1 MSINHLF
8 ENKIVFSNEKRN
20 IDPTSLLNFT
30 ISTVSDNSFYNLY
43 DSYIVL
49 DIEGKVSKSSDV
61 VSAANQ
67 KFRIKTNFQPSGL
80 ITASRANFT
89 YINTNGDL
97 VTQELNT
104 SSEYTGAS
112 RGVINQLF
120 TPKRIH
126 DQDAGFLKNAYHS
139 SGSVIFDNFIY
150 FQCDSQGDNAGNITA
165 KIRIP
170 YRDVV
175 EAANTQSFINIKS
188 LEVSLKLL
196 DKKDFFMFNKV
207 SNKYKI
213 YKNDGSENEATIT
226 ELYIKKCELFNSI
239 WIGNDADSLIQPSLR
254 ELSNVTIST
263 KNIILNQNKTTY
275 DDNII
280 VNFSPKYMIV
290 YFTDLDR
297 NHATLLN
304 IKPSYFRVGVSGGA
318 QSSKCNFDNTLEK
331 DPAYY
336 NMVNYCC
343 NTLREQSLVTYE
355 AWTNRLHYFVFPLSE
370 MFSFKASNIIEINL
384 AFPALTQN
392 CVLNVIFIKDST
404 A

>member
-8 ENKIVFSNEKRN
+8 QDTIIFSNENRN

-30 ISTVSDNSFYNLY
+30 ISTVSDNTYYNLY
-43 DSYIVL
+43 DSYLVL
-49 DIEGKVSKSSDV
+49 DLQGKVSKCSDV

-80 ITASRANFT
+80 VTNSKANYC
-89 YINTNGDL
+89 YINTEGNL
-97 VTQELNT
+97 VTQELNG
-104 SSEYTGAS
+104 SNEYLGAA
-112 RGVINQLF
+112 RGVISQLF

-126 DQDAGFLKNAYHS
+126 DQDSGFLENAYHS

-150 FQCDSQGDNAGNITA
+150 FQCDNSGDTPGNITA

-170 YRDVV
+170 YRDVI

-196 DKKDFFMFNKV
+196 DKKDFFQYNKA

-226 ELYIKKCELFNSI
+226 ELYIKKCTLHNSV
-239 WIGNDADSLIQPSLR
+239 WNGDGDTLIQPSLR

-263 KNIILNQNKTTY
+263 KNIILNREKTNY

-280 VNFSPKYMIV
+280 VNFAPKYAII
-290 YFTDLDR
+290 YFTDINR
-297 NHATLLN
+297 NHAQLLD
-304 IKPSYFRVGVSGGA
+304 IKPSYFRIAVSGGS
-318 QSSKCNFDNTLEK
+318 QSTKTNFSNNIEK
-331 DPAYY
+331 DSSYY
-336 NMVNYCC
+336 DMINYCC

-355 AWTNRLHYFVFPLSE
+355 SWMNRMFYYVFPLSE
-370 MFSFKASNIIEINL
+370 MFSFKSSNIIELNL
-384 AFPALTQN
+384 IFDALAQQT
-392 CVLNVIFIKDST
+392 VMNVIFIKDST

>member
-8 ENKIVFSNEKRN
+8 QSTIIFSNEKRN

-30 ISTVSDNSFYNLY
+30 ISTVSDNTYYNLY
-43 DSYIVL
+43 DSYITL
-49 DIEGKVSKSSDV
+49 DLQGKVSKASDV

-67 KFRIKTNFQPSGL
+67 KFRIKTNFQPAGL
-80 ITASRANFT
+80 ISASRANYT

-104 SSEYTGAS
+104 SSEFTGAS
-112 RGVINQLF
+112 RTVIDQLF

-126 DQDAGFLKNAYHS
+126 DQDSGFLENAYHS
-139 SGSVIFDNFIY
+139 SGSIIFDNFIY
-150 FQCDSQGDNAGNITA
+150 FQCDNQGDNQGNITA

-170 YRDVV
+170 YRSVI

-196 DKKDFFMFNKV
+196 DKKDFFMFNKA

-213 YKNDGSENEATIT
+213 YKNDGSENEASIT
-226 ELYIKKCELFNSI
+226 ELYINKCELHNSI
-239 WIGNDADSLIQPSLR
+239 WTGNDGDSLIQPSLR

-263 KNIILNQNKTTY
+263 KNIILNQNKTDYT
-275 DDNII
+275 DNII
-280 VNFSPKYMIV
+280 VNFAPKYMIC
-290 YFTDLDR
+290 YFTDINR
-297 NHATLLN
+297 NHAQLLN
-304 IKPSYFRVGVSGGA
+304 IKPSYFKVGVSGGA
-318 QSSKCNFDNTLEK
+318 SSIKCNFDNSLEK
-331 DPAYY
+331 DSAYWD
-336 NMVNYCC
+336 MVNYCS

-355 AWTNRLHYFVFPLSE
+355 SWLNRMHYFVFPLSE
-370 MFSFKASNIIEINL
+370 LFSFKASNIIELSLI
-384 AFPALTQN
+384 FPSLTQET
-392 CVLNVIFIKDST
+392 VMNVIFIKDSS

>member
-1 MSINHLF
+1 MSINHVF

-43 DSYIVL
+43 DSYICL
-49 DIEGKVSKSSDV
+49 DIVGKVSKSSDV
-61 VSAANQ
+61 VAAANQ

-80 ITASRANFT
+80 ITASRANYT

-104 SSEYTGAS
+104 SSEYTGAA

-126 DQDAGFLKNAYHS
+126 EQDSGFLENSYHS
-139 SGSVIFDNFIY
+139 NGNTIFDNFIY
-150 FQCDSQGDNAGNITA
+150 FQCDNQGDTAGNITA

-170 YRDVV
+170 YRDVI
-175 EAANTQSFINIKS
+175 EGANTQSFINIKS

-226 ELYIKKCELFNSI
+226 ELFIKKCELFNSI
-239 WIGNDADSLIQPSLR
+239 WVGNDADSLIQPSLR
-254 ELSNVTIST
+254 ELSNVSIAT
-263 KNIILNQNKTTY
+263 KNIILNQNLTAF

-280 VNFSPKYMIV
+280 VNFAPKYLIC
-290 YFTDLDR
+290 YFTDIDR

-304 IKPSYFRVGVSGGA
+304 IKPNYFRVAVSGGA
-318 QSSKCNFDNTLEK
+318 QSTKCNFDNTLEK

-370 MFSFKASNIIEINL
+370 MFSFKSSNIIELNL
-384 AFPALTQN
+384 IFQPLTQN
-392 CVLNVIFIKDST
+392 CVLNVIFIKDSS

>member
-1 MSINHLF
+1 MSITHIFQNT
-8 ENKIVFSNEKRN
+8 IIFSNEKRN

-30 ISTVSDNSFYNLY
+30 ISTVSDNTYYNLF
-43 DSYIVL
+43 DSYL
-49 DIEGKVSKSSDV
+49 CLTLEGKVSKSSDV

-80 ITASRANFT
+80 VTNSKANYT

-97 VTQELNT
+97 VTQELNG
-104 SSEYTGAS
+104 SNEYLGAA
-112 RGVINQLF
+112 RGVISQLF

-126 DQDAGFLKNAYHS
+126 DQDSGFLEGAYHS

-150 FQCDSQGDNAGNITA
+150 FQCDNAGDNPGNITA

-170 YRDVV
+170 YRDVI
-175 EAANTQSFINIKS
+175 EAANTQSFINIKN

-196 DKKDFFMFNKV
+196 DKKDFFQFNKT

-226 ELYIKKCELFNSI
+226 ELYITKCELFNSC
-239 WIGNDADSLIQPSLR
+239 WVGNGDELIQPSLR

-263 KNIILNQNKTTY
+263 KNIILNKNKTNY

-280 VNFSPKYMIV
+280 LNFSPKYMIV
-290 YFTDLDR
+290 YFTDINR
-297 NHATLLN
+297 NHSQLLN
-304 IKPSYFRVGVSGGA
+304 IKPSYFRVAVAGGA
-318 QSSKCNFDNTLEK
+318 QSTKTNFDNSLEK
-331 DPAYY
+331 DSAYWDL
-336 NMVNYCC
+336 VNYCV
-343 NTLREQSLVTYE
+343 NTLREQSLITFE
-355 AWTNRLHYFVFPLSE
+355 SWLNRMSYYVFPLSE
-370 MFSFKASNIIEINL
+370 MFSFKSSNIIELNL
-384 AFPALTQN
+384 IFDALAQQT
-392 CVLNVIFIKDST
+392 VMNVIFIKDSS

>member
-8 ENKIVFSNEKRN
+8 ENKIVFSNENRS

-30 ISTVSDNSFYNLY
+30 ISTVSDNSYFNLY
-43 DSYIVL
+43 DSYLCLTIT
-49 DIEGKVSKSSDV
+49 GKVSKASDV

-67 KFRIKTNFQPSGL
+67 KFRIKTNFQPAGL
-80 ITASRANFT
+80 ISASRANYT

-104 SSEYTGAS
+104 TSEYTGAA
-112 RGVINQLF
+112 RCVINQLF

-126 DQDAGFLKNAYHS
+126 DQDAGFLENAYHS
-139 SGSVIFDNFIY
+139 SGSSIFDNFIY
-150 FQCDSQGDNAGNITA
+150 FQCDNQGDTPANITA

-170 YRDVV
+170 YRDVI

-213 YKNDGSENEATIT
+213 YKNDGSENEASIT
-226 ELYIKKCELFNSI
+226 ELYINKCELHNSV
-239 WIGNDADSLIQPSLR
+239 WTGDGDSLIQPSLR

-263 KNIILNQNKTTY
+263 KNIILNKDKTNF

-280 VNFSPKYMIV
+280 VNFAPKYMIC
-290 YFTDLDR
+290 YFTDMDR

-304 IKPSYFRVGVSGGA
+304 IKPSYFRVAVSGGA
-318 QSSKCNFDNTLEK
+318 QSTKCNFDNTIEK
-331 DPAYY
+331 DSAYWD
-336 NMVNYCC
+336 MINYCS
-343 NTLREQSLVTYE
+343 NTLREQSLVTYNRWCE
-355 AWTNRLHYFVFPLSE
+355 ALFYYVFPLSE
-370 MFSFKASNIIEINL
+370 MFSFKASNIIELNL
-384 AFPALTQN
+384 QFPALTQG
-392 CVLNVIFIKDST
+392 CVLNVIFIKDSS

>member
-8 ENKIVFSNEKRN
+8 ENKIVFSNERRN
-20 IDPTSLLNFT
+20 IDSTSLLNFT
-30 ISTVSDNSFYNLY
+30 ISTVSDNSYYNLY
-43 DSYIVL
+43 DSYLCLTLI
-49 DIEGKVSKSSDV
+49 GKVSKSSDV

-67 KFRIKTNFQPSGL
+67 KFRIKTNFQPAGL
-80 ITASRANFT
+80 ISASRANYT

-112 RGVINQLF
+112 RCVVDQLF

-126 DQDAGFLKNAYHS
+126 EQDSGFLENAYHS

-150 FQCDSQGDNAGNITA
+150 FQCDNQGDNPGNITA

-170 YRDVV
+170 YRSCI
-175 EAANTQSFINIKS
+175 EGANTQSFINIKS

-196 DKKDFFMFNKV
+196 DKKDFFMFNKA

-226 ELYIKKCELFNSI
+226 ELFISKCELFNSV
-239 WIGNDADSLIQPSLR
+239 WTGDGDSLIQPSLR

-263 KNIILNQNKTTY
+263 KNIILNKDKT
-275 DDNII
+275 DFSDNII
-280 VNFSPKYMIV
+280 VNFAPKYMIC
-290 YFTDLDR
+290 YFTDMDR
-297 NHATLLN
+297 NHAQLLN
-304 IKPSYFRVGVSGGA
+304 IKPSYFRVAVAGGA
-318 QSSKCNFDNTLEK
+318 QNTQTNFDNTFEK
-331 DPAYY
+331 SPSYY
-336 NMVNYCC
+336 NMVNYCS

-355 AWTNRLHYFVFPLSE
+355 AWINRLHYFVFPLSE
-370 MFSFKASNIIEINL
+370 MFSFKSSNIIEVNL
-384 AFPALTQN
+384 IYPALTQN
-392 CVLNVIFIKDST
+392 CVLNIIFIKDSS

>member
-1 MSINHLF
+1 MSITHIFQNT
-8 ENKIVFSNEKRN
+8 IIFSNEKRN

-30 ISTVSDNSFYNLY
+30 ISTVSDNTYYNLF
-43 DSYIVL
+43 DSYL
-49 DIEGKVSKSSDV
+49 CLTLEGKVSKSSDV

-80 ITASRANFT
+80 VTNSKANYT

-97 VTQELNT
+97 VTQELNG
-104 SSEYTGAS
+104 SNEYLGAA
-112 RGVINQLF
+112 RGVISQLF

-126 DQDAGFLKNAYHS
+126 DQDSGFLEGAYHS

-150 FQCDSQGDNAGNITA
+150 FQCDNAGDNPGNITA

-170 YRDVV
+170 YRDVI
-175 EAANTQSFINIKS
+175 EAANTQSFINIKN

-196 DKKDFFMFNKV
+196 DKKDFFQFNKT

-226 ELYIKKCELFNSI
+226 ELYITKCELFNSC
-239 WIGNDADSLIQPSLR
+239 WVGNGDGLIQPSLR

-263 KNIILNQNKTTY
+263 KNIILNKNKTNY

-280 VNFSPKYMIV
+280 LNFSPKYMIV
-290 YFTDLDR
+290 YFTDINR
-297 NHATLLN
+297 NHSQLLN
-304 IKPSYFRVGVSGGA
+304 IKPSYFRVAVAGGA
-318 QSSKCNFDNTLEK
+318 QSTKTNFDNSLEK
-331 DPAYY
+331 DSAYWDL
-336 NMVNYCC
+336 VNYCV
-343 NTLREQSLVTYE
+343 NTLREQSLITFE
-355 AWTNRLHYFVFPLSE
+355 SWLNRMSYYVFPLSE
-370 MFSFKASNIIEINL
+370 MFSFKSSNIIELNL
-384 AFPALTQN
+384 IFDALAQQT
-392 CVLNVIFIKDST
+392 VMNVIFIKDSS

>member
-8 ENKIVFSNEKRN
+8 QDTIVFSNEKRN

-30 ISTVSDNSFYNLY
+30 ISTVSDNTYYNLY
-43 DSYIVL
+43 DSYLCLTLI
-49 DIEGKVSKSSDV
+49 GKVSKSSDV

-67 KFRIKTNFQPSGL
+67 KFRIKTNFQPCGL
-80 ITASRANFT
+80 ISASRANYT
-89 YINTNGDL
+89 YINNSGEL

-112 RGVINQLF
+112 RTVIDQLF

-126 DQDAGFLKNAYHS
+126 DQDAGFLENAYHS
-139 SGSVIFDNFIY
+139 NGNTIFDNFIY
-150 FQCDSQGDNAGNITA
+150 FMCDSQGDNPGNITA

-170 YRDVV
+170 YRSCI
-175 EAANTQSFINIKS
+175 EGANTQSFINVKS
-188 LEVSLKLL
+188 LQVSLKLL
-196 DKKDFFMFNKV
+196 DKKDFFMFNKA

-226 ELYIKKCELFNSI
+226 ELYINKCELHNSV
-239 WIGNDADSLIQPSLR
+239 WVGNGDELIQPSLR
-254 ELSNVTIST
+254 ELSNVTIAT
-263 KNIILNQNKTTY
+263 KNIILNKDKTTY

-280 VNFSPKYMIV
+280 VNMAPKYMIC
-290 YFTDLDR
+290 YFTDIDR

-304 IKPSYFRVGVSGGA
+304 IKPSYFRVAVSGGA
-318 QSSKCNFDNTLEK
+318 QSTKCNFDNTLEK
-331 DPAYY
+331 DSAYWS
-336 NMVNYCC
+336 MVNYCS

-355 AWTNRLHYFVFPLSE
+355 AWMNRMHYFVFPLSE
-370 MFSFKASNIIEINL
+370 MFSFKSSNIIEVNL
-384 AFPALTQN
+384 IYPALTQN
-392 CVLNVIFIKDST
+392 CVLNIIFIKDSS

>member
-1 MSINHLF
+1 MSINHVF

-30 ISTVSDNSFYNLY
+30 ISTVSDNTYYNLY
-43 DSYIVL
+43 DSYITL
-49 DIEGKVSKSSDV
+49 DLQGKVSKSSDV

-80 ITASRANFT
+80 ISASRANYT

-112 RGVINQLF
+112 RNVIDQLF

-126 DQDAGFLKNAYHS
+126 DQDSNFLENSYHS
-139 SGSVIFDNFIY
+139 SGSVIFDNFI
-150 FQCDSQGDNAGNITA
+150 FFSCDSQGDIAGNITG

-170 YRDVV
+170 YRDVI

-213 YKNDGSENEATIT
+213 YKNDGSENEASIT
-226 ELYIKKCELFNSI
+226 ELYITKCELHNSC
-239 WIGNDADSLIQPSLR
+239 WTGQGDSLIQPSLR

-263 KNIILNQNKTTY
+263 KNIILNKDKTTF

-280 VNFSPKYMIV
+280 VNFAPKYMIC
-290 YFTDLDR
+290 YFTDMAR

-304 IKPSYFRVGVSGGA
+304 IKPSYFRVAVAGGA
-318 QSSKCNFDNTLEK
+318 QSTKTNFDNSLEK
-331 DPAYY
+331 DSAYWD
-336 NMVNYCC
+336 MINYCS
-343 NTLREQSLVTYE
+343 NTLREQSLITYE
-355 AWTNRLHYFVFPLSE
+355 SWMNRMHYFVFPLSE
-370 MFSFKASNIIEINL
+370 MFSFKASNIIELNL
-384 AFPALTQN
+384 IFPALTQDT
-392 CVLNVIFIKDST
+392 VLNVIFIKDST

>member
-8 ENKIVFSNEKRN
+8 ESKICFSNEKRN

-30 ISTVSDNSFYNLY
+30 ISTVADNSYYALY
-43 DSYIVL
+43 DSYLTLIL
-49 DIEGKVSKSSDV
+49 QGKISKSSDAV
-61 VSAANQ
+61 TAANQ
-67 KFRIKTNFQPSGL
+67 SFRIKRNFQPSGL
-80 ITASRANFT
+80 VTASKANYT

-97 VTQELNT
+97 VTQELND

-126 DQDAGFLKNAYHS
+126 DQDSEFLESAYHS
-139 SGSVIFDNFIY
+139 NGNTIFDNFIY
-150 FQCDSQGDNAGNITA
+150 FKCDNQGDNAGNITA

-170 YRDVV
+170 YREVIQ
-175 EAANTQSFINIKS
+175 AANTQSFINIKS

-196 DKKDFFMFNKV
+196 DKKDFFMYNKA

-213 YKNDGSENEATIT
+213 YKNDGTESEANIT
-226 ELYIKKCELFNSI
+226 ELYINKCELHNSV
-239 WIGNDADSLIQPSLR
+239 WTGNGDELIQPSLR

-280 VNFSPKYMIV
+280 VNFCPKYMIV
-290 YFTDLDR
+290 YFTDINR

-304 IKPSYFRVGVSGGA
+304 IKPSYFRVAVSAGA
-318 QSSKCNFDNTLEK
+318 QSTKCNFDNTLEK
-331 DPAYY
+331 DSAYWD
-336 NMVNYCC
+336 MVNYCC
-343 NTLREQSLVTYE
+343 NTLREQSLITYE
-355 AWTNRLHYFVFPLSE
+355 SGTNRMHYFVFPLGE
-370 MFSFKASNIIEINL
+370 MFSFKSSNIIELNL
-384 AFPALTQN
+384 IFPALTQQT
-392 CVLNVIFIKDST
+392 VMNVIFIKDSS

>member
-30 ISTVSDNSFYNLY
+30 ISTVSDNSYYNLY
-43 DSYIVL
+43 DSYLVL
-49 DIEGKVSKSSDV
+49 DLEGKVSKSSDV

-67 KFRIKTNFQPSGL
+67 SFRIKTNFQPSGM
-80 ITASRANFT
+80 ISAGKANFT

-97 VTQELNT
+97 VTQELND
-104 SSEYTGAS
+104 SCEFIGAS
-112 RGVINQLF
+112 RCVINQLF

-126 DQDAGFLKNAYHS
+126 QQDSGFLENAYHS
-139 SGSVIFDNFIY
+139 NGNTIFDNFIY
-150 FQCDSQGDNAGNITA
+150 FKCDSQGDNQGNISA

-170 YRDVV
+170 YREVIQ
-175 EAANTQSFINIKS
+175 AANTQSFINIKS

-196 DKKDFFMFNKV
+196 DKKDFFQYNKA
-207 SNKYKI
+207 SNKYKV

-226 ELYIKKCELFNSI
+226 ELYIKKCELHNSV
-239 WIGNDADSLIQPSLR
+239 WTGNGDELIQPSLR

-263 KNIILNQNKTTY
+263 KNIILNQNKTNY

-280 VNFSPKYMIV
+280 VNFAPKYMIV
-290 YFTDLDR
+290 YFTDINR
-297 NHATLLN
+297 NHAQLLN
-304 IKPSYFRVGVSGGA
+304 IKPSYFRVGVAGGS
-318 QSSKCNFDNTLEK
+318 QNSKCNFDNTLEK
-331 DPAYY
+331 DSAYY
-336 NMVNYCC
+336 DMVNYCC

-355 AWTNRLHYFVFPLSE
+355 SWTNRLHYFVWPLSE
-370 MFSFKASNIIEINL
+370 MFSFKSSNIIELNL
-384 AFPALTQN
+384 IFGQLTQET
-392 CVLNVIFIKDST
+392 VMNVIFIKDST

>member
-8 ENKIVFSNEKRN
+8 ENKIIFSNEKRN

-30 ISTVSDNSFYNLY
+30 ISTVADNSYYNLF
-43 DSYIVL
+43 DSYITITL
-49 DIEGKVSKSSDV
+49 QGKVSKSSDV

-67 KFRIKTNFQPSGL
+67 KFRIKTNHQPCGL
-80 ITASRANFT
+80 ISGSRANYT

-112 RGVINQLF
+112 RCVVDQLF

-126 DQDAGFLKNAYHS
+126 DQDAGFLENAYHS
-139 SGSVIFDNFIY
+139 NGNTIFDNFIY
-150 FQCDSQGDNAGNITA
+150 FSCDNQGDNVGNITA

-170 YRDVV
+170 YRSCI
-175 EAANTQSFINIKS
+175 EGANTQSFINVKS

-213 YKNDGSENEATIT
+213 YKNDGSENEANIT
-226 ELYIKKCELFNSI
+226 ELYINKCELHNSV
-239 WIGNDADSLIQPSLR
+239 WVGQGDELIQPSLR

-263 KNIILNQNKTTY
+263 KNIILNQNKTTF

-280 VNFSPKYMIV
+280 VNFSPKYLIV
-290 YFTDLDR
+290 YFTDINR
-297 NHATLLN
+297 NHSQLLN
-304 IKPSYFRVGVSGGA
+304 IKPSYFRIGVSGGA
-318 QSSKCNFDNTLEK
+318 QNTQTNFENTMEK
-331 DPAYY
+331 DSSYWD
-336 NMVNYCC
+336 MLNYSS
-343 NTLREQSLVTYE
+343 NTLREQSLITYNRWQE
-355 AWTNRLHYFVFPLSE
+355 ALHYFCFPLSE
-370 MFSFKASNIIEINL
+370 MFSFKASNIIELNL
-384 AFPALTQN
+384 IFPPLSQDT
-392 CVLNVIFIKDST
+392 VMNVIFIKDSS

>member
-8 ENKIVFSNEKRN
+8 ESKTCFSNEKRS

-30 ISTVSDNSFYNLY
+30 ISTVADNSYYTLY
-43 DSYIVL
+43 DSYLVL
-49 DIEGKVSKSSDV
+49 TIQGKISKASDAV
-61 VSAANQ
+61 TAANQ
-67 KFRIKTNFQPSGL
+67 SFRIKTNFQPSGL
-80 ITASRANFT
+80 VTSSKCNYT

-97 VTQELNT
+97 VTQELNDT
-104 SSEYTGAS
+104 SEYTGAS
-112 RGVINQLF
+112 RCVINQLF

-126 DQDAGFLKNAYHS
+126 QQDSGFLENGYHS
-139 SGSVIFDNFIY
+139 NGNTIFDNFIY
-150 FQCDSQGDNAGNITA
+150 FKCDNQGDNVGNIFA

-170 YRDVV
+170 YREVIQG
-175 EAANTQSFINIKS
+175 ANTQSFINIKS

-213 YKNDGSENEATIT
+213 YKNDGTESEAAIT
-226 ELYIKKCELFNSI
+226 ELYISKCELHNSV
-239 WIGNDADSLIQPSLR
+239 WVGQGDQLIQESLR

-280 VNFSPKYMIV
+280 VNFCPKYMIV
-290 YFTDLDR
+290 YFTNIDR

-318 QSSKCNFDNTLEK
+318 QTTKCNFDNTLEK
-331 DPAYY
+331 DSAYWD
-336 NMVNYCC
+336 MVNYCC

-355 AWTNRLHYFVFPLSE
+355 SWCNRLHYYVFPLSE
-370 MFSFKASNIIEINL
+370 MFSFKASNIIELNL
-384 AFPALTQN
+384 IFDQLAQET
-392 CVLNVIFIKDST
+392 VMNVIFIKDST

>member
-30 ISTVSDNSFYNLY
+30 ISTVSDNSYYNLY
-43 DSYIVL
+43 DSYLVL
-49 DIEGKVSKSSDV
+49 DLEGKVSKSSDV

-67 KFRIKTNFQPSGL
+67 SFRIKTNFQPSGM
-80 ITASRANFT
+80 ISAGKANFT

-97 VTQELNT
+97 VTQELND
-104 SSEYTGAS
+104 SCEYTGAS
-112 RGVINQLF
+112 RCVINQLF

-126 DQDAGFLKNAYHS
+126 EQDSGFLENAYHS
-139 SGSVIFDNFIY
+139 NGNTIFDNFIY
-150 FQCDSQGDNAGNITA
+150 FKCDNQGDNVGNITA

-170 YRDVV
+170 YREVIQ
-175 EAANTQSFINIKS
+175 AANTQSFINIKS

-213 YKNDGSENEATIT
+213 YKNDGSENEASIT
-226 ELYIKKCELFNSI
+226 ELYIKKCELHNSL
-239 WIGNDADSLIQPSLR
+239 WVGNGDELIQPSLR

-263 KNIILNQNKTTY
+263 KNIILNQNKTNY

-280 VNFSPKYMIV
+280 VNFAPKYMIV
-290 YFTDLDR
+290 YFTNIDR
-297 NHATLLN
+297 NHAQLLN
-304 IKPSYFRVGVSGGA
+304 IKPSYFRVAVAGGS
-318 QSSKCNFDNTLEK
+318 QNSKCNFDNTVEK
-331 DPAYY
+331 DSAYY
-336 NMVNYCC
+336 DMVNYCC

-355 AWTNRLHYFVFPLSE
+355 SWVNRMHYFCFPLSE
-370 MFSFKASNIIEINL
+370 MFSFKSSNIIELNL
-384 AFPALTQN
+384 IFEALAQQT
-392 CVLNVIFIKDST
+392 VMNVIFIKDST

>member
-8 ENKIVFSNEKRN
+8 ETKTVFSNEKRN

-30 ISTVSDNSFYNLY
+30 ISTVADNSYYNLF
-43 DSYIVL
+43 DSYIIL
-49 DIEGKVSKSSDV
+49 DLQGKVSKSSDV

-67 KFRIKTNFQPSGL
+67 SFRIKTNFQPSGL
-80 ITASRANFT
+80 VTASKANYT

-97 VTQELNT
+97 VTQELND

-112 RGVINQLF
+112 RCVINQLF

-126 DQDAGFLKNAYHS
+126 EQDSGFLENAYHS
-139 SGSVIFDNFIY
+139 NGNTIFDNFIY
-150 FQCDSQGDNAGNITA
+150 FKCDNQGDNVGNITA

-170 YRDVV
+170 YREVIQ
-175 EAANTQSFINIKS
+175 AANTQSFINIKS

-213 YKNDGSENEATIT
+213 YKNDGSENEANIT
-226 ELYIKKCELFNSI
+226 ELYITKCELHNSV
-239 WIGNDADSLIQPSLR
+239 WTGQYCDELIQPSLR

-263 KNIILNQNKTTY
+263 KNIILNKDKTTY

-280 VNFSPKYMIV
+280 VNFAVKYMIC
-290 YFTDLDR
+290 YFTNIDR

-304 IKPSYFRVGVSGGA
+304 IKPSYFRVAVAGGA
-318 QSSKCNFDNTLEK
+318 QMSKVNYENTLEK
-331 DPAYY
+331 DSAYWD
-336 NMVNYCC
+336 MVNYCC
-343 NTLREQSLVTYE
+343 NTLREQSLVTYNRWQE
-355 AWTNRLHYFVFPLSE
+355 AMHYYVFPLSE
-370 MFSFKASNIIEINL
+370 MFSFKASNIIELNL
-384 AFPALTQN
+384 IFPPLTEQT
-392 CVLNVIFIKDST
+392 VMNVIFIKDSS

>member
-8 ENKIVFSNEKRN
+8 QDTIVFSNEKRN

-30 ISTVSDNSFYNLY
+30 ISTVSDNTYYNLY
-43 DSYIVL
+43 DSYITL
-49 DIEGKVSKSSDV
+49 DLQGKVSKSSDV

-67 KFRIKTNFQPSGL
+67 KFRIKTNFQPAGL
-80 ITASRANFT
+80 ISASRANYT

-112 RGVINQLF
+112 RTVIDQLF

-126 DQDAGFLKNAYHS
+126 EQDSGFLENAYHS

-150 FQCDSQGDNAGNITA
+150 FKADNQGDTPGNITA

-170 YRDVV
+170 YRSCI
-175 EAANTQSFINIKS
+175 EAANTQSFVNIKS

-226 ELYIKKCELFNSI
+226 ELYITKCELHNSI
-239 WIGNDADSLIQPSLR
+239 WTGDGDSLIQPSLR
-254 ELSNVTIST
+254 ELSNITIAT
-263 KNIILNQNKTTY
+263 KNIILNKDKTTY
-275 DDNII
+275 DDNILI
-280 VNFSPKYMIV
+280 NFSPKYLIC
-290 YFTDLDR
+290 YFTDMDR
-297 NHATLLN
+297 NHSQLLN
-304 IKPSYFRVGVSGGA
+304 IKPSYFRVAVAGGA
-318 QSSKCNFDNTLEK
+318 QSTKVNFDNTLEK
-331 DPAYY
+331 DSAYWD
-336 NMVNYCC
+336 MVNYCC

-355 AWTNRLHYFVFPLSE
+355 SWLNRMHYFVFPLGE
-370 MFSFKASNIIEINL
+370 MFSFKSSNIIELNL
-384 AFPALTQN
+384 IFQALTQG

>member
-1 MSINHLF
+1 MSINHIF
-8 ENKIVFSNEKRN
+8 EEKCIFSNEKRN
-20 IDPTSLLNFT
+20 IEPTSLLNFT
-30 ISTVSDNSFYNLY
+30 ISTVSDNTYYNLY
-43 DSYIVL
+43 DSYLVL
-49 DIEGKVSKSSDV
+49 DLEGKVSKSSDV

-80 ITASRANFT
+80 VTNSKANYT

-97 VTQELNT
+97 VTQEING
-104 SSEYTGAS
+104 SNEYLGCA
-112 RGVINQLF
+112 RGVISQLF

-126 DQDAGFLKNAYHS
+126 QQDEGFLELGYHS

-150 FQCDSQGDNAGNITA
+150 FQCDKAGDTVGNITA

-170 YRDVV
+170 YRDVI

-196 DKKDFFMFNKV
+196 DKKDFFQYNKV

-226 ELYIKKCELFNSI
+226 ELYITKCQLHNSV
-239 WIGNDADSLIQPSLR
+239 WVGNGDDLIQPSLR
-254 ELSNVTIST
+254 ELSNVTIAT
-263 KNIILNQNKTTY
+263 KNIILNRDKTNY

-280 VNFSPKYMIV
+280 VNFAPKYMIV
-290 YFTDLDR
+290 YFTDIDR
-297 NHATLLN
+297 NHAQLLN
-304 IKPSYFRVGVSGGA
+304 IKPSYFRVAVAGGA

-331 DPAYY
+331 DSAFYD
-336 NMVNYCC
+336 MVNYCC
-343 NTLREQSLVTYE
+343 NTLREQSLITYE
-355 AWTNRLHYFVFPLSE
+355 SWSNRYHYYVFPLSE
-370 MFSFKASNIIEINL
+370 MFSFKSSNIIELNL
-384 AFPALTQN
+384 IFPALTQQT
-392 CVLNVIFIKDST
+392 VMNVIFIKDSS

>member
-1 MSINHLF
+1 MSINHIF
-8 ENKIVFSNEKRN
+8 QDTIIFSNEKRN

-30 ISTVSDNSFYNLY
+30 ISTVSDNTYYNLY
-43 DSYIVL
+43 DSYITL
-49 DIEGKVSKSSDV
+49 NLEGKVSKSSDV

-80 ITASRANFT
+80 VTASRANFT

-112 RGVINQLF
+112 RCVINQLF

-126 DQDAGFLKNAYHS
+126 DQDAYFLENQYHS
-139 SGSVIFDNFIY
+139 NGNTIFDNFIY
-150 FQCDSQGDNAGNITA
+150 FQCSSQGDNVGNITA

-170 YRDVV
+170 YREVI
-175 EAANTQSFINIKS
+175 EGANTQSFINIKS

-213 YKNDGSENEATIT
+213 YKNDGTESETTIT
-226 ELYIKKCELFNSI
+226 ELYINKCEIHNSV
-239 WIGNDADSLIQPSLR
+239 WVGNGEELIQPSLR
-254 ELSNVTIST
+254 QLSNVTIST
-263 KNIILNQNKTTY
+263 KNIILNKDKTTY

-290 YFTDLDR
+290 YFTDINR
-297 NHATLLN
+297 NHAELLN
-304 IKPSYFRVGVSGGA
+304 IKPSYFRVAVAGGA
-318 QSSKCNFDNTLEK
+318 QLSKVNYDNTLEK
-331 DPAYY
+331 DSGYWD
-336 NMVNYCC
+336 MVNYCC
-343 NTLREQSLVTYE
+343 NTLREQSLVTYNRWQE
-355 AWTNRLHYFVFPLSE
+355 ALHYYVFPLSE
-370 MFSFKASNIIEINL
+370 QFSFKSSNIIELNL
-384 AFPALTQN
+384 IWPSLTQQT
-392 CVLNVIFIKDST
+392 VMNVIFIKDST

>member
-30 ISTVSDNSFYNLY
+30 ISTVSDNTFYNLF
-43 DSYIVL
+43 DSYLIL
-49 DIEGKVSKSSDV
+49 DIVGKVSKSSDV

-67 KFRIKTNFQPSGL
+67 SFRIKTNFQPSG
-80 ITASRANFT
+80 IVTAGKANYT
-89 YINTNGDL
+89 YINTNNDL
-97 VTQELNT
+97 VTQELND
-104 SSEYTGAS
+104 SCEYTGAC

-126 DQDAGFLKNAYHS
+126 DQDAGFLENAYHS
-139 SGSVIFDNFIY
+139 NGNTIFDNFIY
-150 FQCDSQGDNAGNITA
+150 FKCDSQGDTSGNITS

-170 YRDVV
+170 YREVIQ
-175 EAANTQSFINIKS
+175 AANTQSFINIKS

-226 ELYIKKCELFNSI
+226 ELYITKCELHNSV
-239 WIGNDADSLIQPSLR
+239 WVGEGDSLIQPSLR

-263 KNIILNQNKTTY
+263 KNIILNKDKTTF

-280 VNFSPKYMIV
+280 CNFAPKYMIC
-290 YFTDLDR
+290 YFTDIDR

-304 IKPSYFRVGVSGGA
+304 IKPSYFRVAVAGGA
-318 QSSKCNFDNTLEK
+318 QTTKCNFNNELEK
-331 DPAYY
+331 DSAYWD
-336 NMVNYCC
+336 MVNYCC

-355 AWTNRLHYFVFPLSE
+355 SWTNRMHYFVFPLSE
-370 MFSFKASNIIEINL
+370 MFSFKSSNIIEVNVI
-384 AFPALTQN
+384 FPALTQQTVMN
-392 CVLNVIFIKDST
+392 IIFIKDST

>member
-8 ENKIVFSNEKRN
+8 ENKIVFSNEKRS

-30 ISTVSDNSFYNLY
+30 ISTVSDNSYYNLY
-43 DSYIVL
+43 DSYLVL
-49 DIEGKVSKSSDV
+49 DLEGKVSKSSEV

-67 KFRIKTNFQPSGL
+67 SFRIKTNFQPSGL
-80 ITASRANFT
+80 VTAGKANYT

-97 VTQELNT
+97 VTQELND
-104 SSEYTGAS
+104 SSEYTGAA

-126 DQDAGFLKNAYHS
+126 DQDSGFLENAYHS
-139 SGSVIFDNFIY
+139 SGNTIFDNFIY
-150 FQCDSQGDNAGNITA
+150 FKCDNQDNNPGNITA

-170 YRDVV
+170 YREVIQ
-175 EAANTQSFINIKS
+175 AANTQSFINIKS

-196 DKKDFFMFNKV
+196 DKKDFFMYNKV
-207 SNKYKI
+207 SNKYKV

-226 ELYIKKCELFNSI
+226 ELYIKKCELHNSV
-239 WIGNDADSLIQPSLR
+239 WVGNGDELIQPSLR
-254 ELSNVTIST
+254 ELSNVTIAT
-263 KNIILNQNKTTY
+263 KNIILNKDKTNF

-280 VNFSPKYMIV
+280 VNFSPKYMIC
-290 YFTDLDR
+290 YFTDIDR

-304 IKPSYFRVGVSGGA
+304 IKPSYFRVAVAGGA
-318 QSSKCNFDNTLEK
+318 QSTKCNFDNTLDK
-331 DPAYY
+331 DSAYWD
-336 NMVNYCC
+336 MVNYCS

-355 AWTNRLHYFVFPLSE
+355 AWINRLHYFCFPLSE
-370 MFSFKASNIIEINL
+370 MFSFKASNIIELNL
-384 AFPALTQN
+384 IFPALTQN
-392 CVLNVIFIKDST
+392 CVLNIIFIKDSS

>member
-1 MSINHLF
+1 MSINHYF
-8 ENKIVFSNEKRN
+8 QESCVFSNEKRN

-30 ISTVSDNSFYNLY
+30 ISTVSDNTYFNLY
-43 DSYIVL
+43 DSYL
-49 DIEGKVSKSSDV
+49 CLTLSGKVSKSSDV

-89 YINTNGDL
+89 YINTSGDL

-104 SSEYTGAS
+104 SSEYVGAA

-126 DQDAGFLKNAYHS
+126 DQDSGFLENGYHS
-139 SGSVIFDNFIY
+139 SGNIIFDNFIY
-150 FQCDSQGDNAGNITA
+150 FQCDNQGDNAGNITA

-170 YRDVV
+170 YRDVI
-175 EAANTQSFINIKS
+175 ECANTQSFLNIKS

-213 YKNDGSENEATIT
+213 YKNDGSENEASIT
-226 ELYIKKCELFNSI
+226 ELYINKCELHNSI
-239 WIGNDADSLIQPSLR
+239 WTGEGDSLIQPSLR

-263 KNIILNQNKTTY
+263 KNIILNKNKTELT
-275 DDNII
+275 DNCI
-280 VNFSPKYMIV
+280 VNFAPKYMIC

-304 IKPSYFRVGVSGGA
+304 IKPNYFKVGIAGGA
-318 QSSKCNFDNTLEK
+318 QTTKTNFDNTLEK
-331 DPAYY
+331 DSAYWD
-336 NMVNYCC
+336 MINYCC
-343 NTLREQSLVTYE
+343 NTLREQSLLTYE
-355 AWTNRLHYFVFPLSE
+355 GWMNRLHYFVFPLSE
-370 MFSFKASNIIEINL
+370 MFSFKASNIIELSLI
-384 AFPALTQN
+384 FPSLTQET
-392 CVLNVIFIKDST
+392 VFNVIFIKDST

>member
-8 ENKIVFSNEKRN
+8 ETKTVFSNEKRN

-30 ISTVSDNSFYNLY
+30 ISTVADNSYYNLF
-43 DSYIVL
+43 DSYLIL
-49 DIEGKVSKSSDV
+49 DLQGKVSKSSDV

-67 KFRIKTNFQPSGL
+67 SFRIKTNFQPSGL
-80 ITASRANFT
+80 VTASKANYT

-97 VTQELNT
+97 VTQELND

-112 RGVINQLF
+112 RCVINQLF

-126 DQDAGFLKNAYHS
+126 EQDSGFLENAYHS
-139 SGSVIFDNFIY
+139 NGNTIFDNFIY
-150 FQCDSQGDNAGNITA
+150 FKCDNQGDNVGNITA

-170 YRDVV
+170 YREVIQ
-175 EAANTQSFINIKS
+175 AANTQSFINIKS

-213 YKNDGSENEATIT
+213 YKNDGSENEANIT
-226 ELYIKKCELFNSI
+226 ELYITKCELHNSV
-239 WIGNDADSLIQPSLR
+239 WTGQGDELIQPSLR

-263 KNIILNQNKTTY
+263 KNIILNKDKTTY

-280 VNFSPKYMIV
+280 VNFAVKYMIC
-290 YFTDLDR
+290 YFTNIDR

-304 IKPSYFRVGVSGGA
+304 IKPSYFRVAVAGGA
-318 QSSKCNFDNTLEK
+318 QMSKVNYENTLEK
-331 DPAYY
+331 DSAYWD
-336 NMVNYCC
+336 MVNYCC
-343 NTLREQSLVTYE
+343 NTLREQSLVTYNRWQE
-355 AWTNRLHYFVFPLSE
+355 AMHYYVFPLSE
-370 MFSFKASNIIEINL
+370 MFSFKASNIIELNL
-384 AFPALTQN
+384 IFPPLTEQT
-392 CVLNVIFIKDST
+392 VMNVIFIKDSS